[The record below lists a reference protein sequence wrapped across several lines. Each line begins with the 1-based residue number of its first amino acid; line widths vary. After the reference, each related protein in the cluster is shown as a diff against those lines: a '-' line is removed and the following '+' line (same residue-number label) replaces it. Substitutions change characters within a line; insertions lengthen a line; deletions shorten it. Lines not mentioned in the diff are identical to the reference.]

1 VAHRKYTSAT
11 RNEPAVIASASSIM
25 SAVTMNQTAI
35 AIEIGQI
42 RRAIPTAARRR
53 RSLASSAG
61 LKRNDDGS
69 SGRAGRE
76 GYSS

>member
-1 VAHRKYTSAT
+1 M
-11 RNEPAVIASASSIM
+11 SS
-25 SAVTMNQTAI
+25 VTISQTAI

-42 RRAIPTAARRR
+42 RRAIPTAATRR

-61 LKRNDDGS
+61 VKRNDAES